1 MGLHTRCSPR
11 GRALVLRRAWG
22 RSLHGDPFP
31 QREKQMEVNG
41 QKSPPWTVRVSSL
54 YLELASTSFSFA
66 MAAREG
72 CWSSLLLSS
81 SFSSSPLS
89 FSLSLLLLPPFS
101 SKNLDEHLCFCYW
114 FLTGFSLF
122 CCWFL
127 TWLDMLRVGRLLGV
141 VWDCCGVSGAACEL
155 VRGWGS
161 LFL

>member
-1 MGLHTRCSPR
+1 MALWGLHTRCSPR

-31 QREKQMEVNG
+31 QREMQMEVNG

-54 YLELASTSFSFA
+54 FLELASTSFSFA

-81 SFSSSPLS
+81 SFSSSPIS

-114 FLTGFSLF
+114 FLTVLLLVGTRLRAGT
-122 CCWFL
+122 CWECVGVL
-127 TWLDMLRVGRLLGV
+127 GERVVLL
-141 VWDCCGVSGAACEL
+141 
-155 VRGWGS
+155 
-161 LFL
+161 